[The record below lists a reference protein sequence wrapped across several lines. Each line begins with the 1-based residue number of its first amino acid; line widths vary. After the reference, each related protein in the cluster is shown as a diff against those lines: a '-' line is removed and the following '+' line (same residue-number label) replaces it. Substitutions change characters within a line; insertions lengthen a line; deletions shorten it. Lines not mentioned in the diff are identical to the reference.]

1 VHIFLSPTCQLS
13 AAVSALGYKPDATAW
28 ESVCHSKESF
38 AWIAYEENRWVSR
51 WTSEKRVRKWILRV
65 YQPGRSGLANTIEK
79 AYASLD
85 AAKKAAEQYFLGE

>member
-1 VHIFLSPTCQLS
+1 MQIFLSPTCQLN
-13 AAVSALGYKPDATAW
+13 AATNALGYTPEATPW

-38 AWIAYEENRWVSR
+38 AWITYEENRWVSR

-65 YQPGRSGLANTIEK
+65 YQPGRFGLANTIEK

-85 AAKKAAEQYFLGE
+85 AAKKAAEQYFLGK